1 MVITVRLHVGSVPQ
15 AVSEVQPG
23 WFGGLSDSMCMVKLE
38 VYLSQ
43 HDTQKQNIA
52 VASNA
57 SASMGNDHGTSFC
70 HMIPQSTGMPRFY
83 LSIIEKC
90 QPKQI

>member
-23 WFGGLSDSMCMVKLE
+23 WFGGLSDSMCMGKLE

-57 SASMGNDHGTSFC
+57 SARWA
-70 HMIPQSTGMPRFY
+70 MIMERLFA
-83 LSIIEKC
+83 I
-90 QPKQI
+90 